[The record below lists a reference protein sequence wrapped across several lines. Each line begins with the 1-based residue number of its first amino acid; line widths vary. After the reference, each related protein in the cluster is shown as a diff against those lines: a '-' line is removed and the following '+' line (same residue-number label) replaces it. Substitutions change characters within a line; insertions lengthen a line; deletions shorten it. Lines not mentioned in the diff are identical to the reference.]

1 MRKERAERKEKKS
14 LDKCTKQ
21 KTVKDEM
28 KKEKQ
33 PPPKPAE
40 KKRNKKKRMQHR
52 QVANDG
58 NFNTYI
64 VLLNPNT
71 LVVPNTP
78 CYNTGI

>member
-21 KTVKDEM
+21 KKVKDEM

-33 PPPKPAE
+33 PLPKPAE
-40 KKRNKKKRMQHR
+40 KKRNKKKIMQQR

-58 NFNTYI
+58 NFNS
-64 VLLNPNT
+64 
-71 LVVPNTP
+71 
-78 CYNTGI
+78 